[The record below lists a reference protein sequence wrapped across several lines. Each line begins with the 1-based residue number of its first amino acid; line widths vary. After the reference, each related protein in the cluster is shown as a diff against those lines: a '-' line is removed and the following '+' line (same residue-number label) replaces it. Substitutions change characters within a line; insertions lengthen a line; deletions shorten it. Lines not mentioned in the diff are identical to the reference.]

1 MIKLVISCADIHV
14 RNFLKQDEYAE
25 QLTRFLGKCEELTQ
39 DLSKEEVR
47 IVIAGDLL
55 HQKNNISPELI
66 SLVSMFIRQLEQ
78 YGTVICIVGNHDLAE
93 NNTSRKDAISSIF
106 ETAQFENSYLLDAEL
121 GYQSGFVTDD
131 NITWCVY
138 SIYNEYMKPDI
149 ERAREEAPSNTFIG
163 LYHGMIV
170 GATMNNGFVAD
181 NGVDGDLFEGCDFVI
196 AGHIHKRQELKRGD
210 VPIVY
215 CGSLIQQDFGET
227 VTQHGFSVWDI
238 ETKEYHFV
246 DLETDYGLYAMELS
260 SIEDIEND
268 LEIIVNY

>member
-1 MIKLVISCADIHV
+1 MIKLVISCADIHI
-14 RNFLKQDEYAE
+14 RNFLKQDEYSE
-25 QLTRFLGKCEELTQ
+25 QLMRFIEKCKELSEGYSI
-39 DLSKEEVR
+39 DEVR

-66 SLVSMFIRQLEQ
+66 TLVSAFIRQLEE
-78 YGTVICIVGNHDLAE
+78 YGTVIVIVGNHDLAE

-106 ETAQFENSYLLDAEL
+106 ETAQFERAYLLDAEL
-121 GYQSGFVTDD
+121 GYQSGYVVDD

-138 SIYNEYMKPDI
+138 SIYNQYMKPDI
-149 ERAREEAPSNTFIG
+149 AKAKEENPSNTIIG

-170 GATMNNGFVAD
+170 GATLNNGFVAD
-181 NGVDGDLFEGCDFVI
+181 DGVDGDLFSGCDFVI

-227 VTQHGFSVWDI
+227 VTQHGFSTWDI
-238 ETKEYHFV
+238 ETKEHKFV
-246 DLETDYGLYAMELS
+246 DLETEYGEYVME
-260 SIEDIEND
+260 INDIDDVDND